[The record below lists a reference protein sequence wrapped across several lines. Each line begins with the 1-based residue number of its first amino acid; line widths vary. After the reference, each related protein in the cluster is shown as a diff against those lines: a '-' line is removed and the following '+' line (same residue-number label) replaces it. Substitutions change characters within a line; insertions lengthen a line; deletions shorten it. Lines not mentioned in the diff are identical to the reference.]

1 MFCHKIICKKHFIV
15 KNFDRGHECILPMNI
30 LFFNIVL
37 NTFLAL
43 ISYTPQGLPL
53 HPLESNLLGP
63 GISILNL
70 FSLWGIPLIS
80 WLSEGFEKGSLRQDP
95 RPMPTSCD
103 CGCKMGRGRGK
114 LLRWCKDD
122 PQHRISLQQSSLLFL
137 PRSPVPILLSHKIDI
152 LISFR
157 EPALT

>member
-1 MFCHKIICKKHFIV
+1 MFFCHKIIWKKHFIV
-15 KNFDRGHECILPMNI
+15 KNFDRGYECILPMNI

-43 ISYTPQGLPL
+43 ISFIPHRACLSIPW
-53 HPLESNLLGP
+53 NLLGP

-80 WLSEGFEKGSLRQDP
+80 WLSEGFEKGSLRRDP
-95 RPMPTSCD
+95 RPMPTTYD
-103 CGCKMGRGRGK
+103 CGCKMGEEGERSWDGARMIPST
-114 LLRWCKDD
+114 D
-122 PQHRISLQQSSLLFL
+122 SASSNRHFSFCQVYQC
-137 PRSPVPILLSHKIDI
+137 PSCSHKIDT